1 MCCHRAPRFP
11 NVGGKMHKTVL
22 ICAVLF
28 VMVFALIAP
37 GFAQDQNGT
46 LRGVVLDKQ
55 GAAVPN
61 AQVTATNENTNVS
74 TNTTTSSVGVYEFAS
89 LLVGTY
95 TLKVEAS
102 GFSTYVRPGIQV
114 VAAQVTNA
122 TANLKVGAVSTS
134 IEVSSGA
141 HLVKT

>member
-1 MCCHRAPRFP
+1 
-11 NVGGKMHKTVL
+11 MHKTVL

-28 VMVFALIAP
+28 VLLFALIAP
-37 GFAQDQNGT
+37 GFAQDPNGT

-55 GAAVPN
+55 GGAVPN

-95 TLKVEAS
+95 KLKVEAS

-114 VAAQVTNA
+114 VAAQ
-122 TANLKVGAVSTS
+122 
-134 IEVSSGA
+134 
-141 HLVKT
+141 